1 LGDAATLVGAY
12 ELAMGFCAASLTD
25 LRAQGRL
32 GLVARARATQ
42 AWSALHLADLSTA
55 IPAVEE
61 AGRLARETSQPLIWA
76 IARAVESMITAL
88 RGDQDR
94 AEVLA
99 EEAEKA
105 AMPVAANAV
114 LASVQLARGL
124 SALGGGRHADA
135 YEHLYRMHDPADP
148 AFHRGTRWFAR
159 GRAHRGRSAQ
169 WTTRDTVREIVEEVE
184 KQALKTPSPAL
195 HAGLRYARA
204 LLADDSDAER
214 FFQEALGADLRRFL
228 FLRARTQLAYAQ
240 WLRRQRRVAE
250 SRAPPRAA
258 RETFDALGTIP
269 WNTRARQEL
278 RASGE
283 TSRRRTPDARDRLT
297 PQERQVAQMAADGL
311 TNREIG
317 GKLYL
322 SHRTVSSHLHRI
334 FPTLGVTSRF
344 ALRTAVH
351 GDGKVL

>member
-1 LGDAATLVGAY
+1 VAELTEAAVH
-12 ELAMGFCAASLTD
+12 S
-25 LRAQGRL
+25 GRL
-32 GLVARARATQ
+32 
-42 AWSALHLADLSTA
+42 
-55 IPAVEE
+55 
-61 AGRLARETSQPLIWA
+61 
-76 IARAVESMITAL
+76 
-88 RGDQDR
+88 
-94 AEVLA
+94 
-99 EEAEKA
+99 
-105 AMPVAANAV
+105 
-114 LASVQLARGL
+114 
-124 SALGGGRHADA
+124 
-135 YEHLYRMHDPADP
+135 
-148 AFHRGTRWFAR
+148 
-159 GRAHRGRSAQ
+159 
-169 WTTRDTVREIVEEVE
+169 DTVREIVEEVE

-228 FLRARTQLAYAQ
+228 FLRARTQLANAQ

>member
-1 LGDAATLVGAY
+1 VVTARLQRLVPQQAGDAQVTSLLGDAATLVGAY

-76 IARAVESMITAL
+76 IARAVESMITAP

-169 WTTRDTVREIVEEVE
+169 WTTRHRAGDRRGGREAGAQDPVSGL
-184 KQALKTPSPAL
+184 ARRPAL
-195 HAGLRYARA
+195 RA
-204 LLADDSDAER
+204 CL
-214 FFQEALGADLRRFL
+214 
-228 FLRARTQLAYAQ
+228 
-240 WLRRQRRVAE
+240 
-250 SRAPPRAA
+250 
-258 RETFDALGTIP
+258 
-269 WNTRARQEL
+269 TR
-278 RASGE
+278 
-283 TSRRRTPDARDRLT
+283 
-297 PQERQVAQMAADGL
+297 
-311 TNREIG
+311 
-317 GKLYL
+317 
-322 SHRTVSSHLHRI
+322 
-334 FPTLGVTSRF
+334 
-344 ALRTAVH
+344 
-351 GDGKVL
+351 